1 MTAITFAL
9 CFCVIGGLELLDY
22 FDRDDTRDAL

>member
-9 CFCVIGGLELLDY
+9 CFCVVGALELLEYLDPA
-22 FDRDDTRDAL
+22 DTGDAP

>member
-9 CFCVIGGLELLDY
+9 CFCVIGALELLEYLDH
-22 FDRDDTRDAL
+22 DETGDAS